1 MPDSIETRL
10 PTPREALS
18 DLFESGTYNQIKN
31 LLDSL
36 KPADIAALL
45 ESSPPKERTIIWNL
59 LPDLEQS
66 EILQQVDPDVIPD
79 LLADKSAEELL
90 PVLEQIVS
98 DDDLTDIL
106 QHLPD
111 AITYQVLQ
119 SMDSQDRA
127 RVENLLSYPKDTAG
141 GLMNTDTIS
150 VRPRV
155 TLDVVMRYLRRHTE
169 LPPMTDNLVV
179 VNSNDEYIGLLPIST
194 LLVSDPSMTVREM
207 MVTDVEPIQAHTHRS
222 EVAASFQRYDLVSA
236 PVVGPTGNLLGRI
249 TIDDVVDVIIDE
261 ADHSLLGMAG
271 LTEDEDTFAPIL
283 KTARSRAVWLGA
295 NLMTAFL
302 ASSVINLFEAT
313 IAKVVALAVL
323 MPIVASMGGVAGS
336 QTLTLVIRSMAQG
349 QLVESNTR
357 WLVNRELAVGALN
370 GILWAVIVAVAAS
383 LVFGDYMLGLIIAIA
398 LVINLVVAAL
408 AGALLPGMLKKHGID
423 PAVAGSVVL
432 TTITDVVGFMSFLG
446 LATLFYS

>member
-1 MPDSIETRL
+1 MPDLKDPRVPS
-10 PTPREALS
+10 PREALS

-36 KPADIAALL
+36 RPADIAALL

-59 LPDLEQS
+59 IPSDEQS
-66 EILQQVDPDVIPD
+66 EILEQVDPDVIPD

-90 PVLEQIVS
+90 PILEQIVS

-119 SMDSQDRA
+119 SMGSQDRA
-127 RVENLLSYPKDTAG
+127 RVENLLSYPEDTAG
-141 GLMNTDTIS
+141 GLMDTDTIS

-155 TLDVVMRYLRRHTE
+155 TLDVVLRYLRRHTE

-179 VNSNDEYIGLLPIST
+179 VNSSDEYIGLLPVST

-207 MVTDVEPIQAHTHRS
+207 MVTEIEPIQASAHRS
-222 EVAASFQRYDLVSA
+222 EVAAIFQRYDLVSA
-236 PVVGPTGNLLGRI
+236 PVVGPTGKLLGRI
-249 TIDDVVDVIIDE
+249 TIDDVVDVIVDE

-283 KTARSRAVWLGA
+283 RTARSRAFWLGA
-295 NLMTAFL
+295 NLLTAFL
-302 ASSVINLFEAT
+302 ASAVINLFEET

-349 QLVESNTR
+349 QLVESNRR
-357 WLVNRELAVGALN
+357 WLMKRELAVGVLN
-370 GILWAVIVAVAAS
+370 GALWAAIVAAAAAT
-383 LVFGDYMLGLIIAIA
+383 LFDDKMLGLIIATA
-398 LVINLVVAAL
+398 LIINLVVAAL
-408 AGALLPGMLKKHGID
+408 AGALLPGILKNLGID
-423 PAVAGSVVL
+423 PAIAGSVVL

-446 LATLFYS
+446 LATLFYG

>member
-1 MPDSIETRL
+1 MPDLKDPRVPS
-10 PTPREALS
+10 PREALS

-36 KPADIAALL
+36 RPADIAALL

-59 LPDLEQS
+59 IPSDEQS
-66 EILQQVDPDVIPD
+66 EILEQVDPDVIPD

-90 PVLEQIVS
+90 PILEQIVS

-119 SMDSQDRA
+119 SMGSQDRA
-127 RVENLLSYPKDTAG
+127 RVENLLSYPEDTAG
-141 GLMNTDTIS
+141 GLMDTDTIS

-155 TLDVVMRYLRRHTE
+155 TLDVVLRYLRRHTE

-179 VNSNDEYIGLLPIST
+179 VNSSDEYIGLLPVST

-207 MVTDVEPIQAHTHRS
+207 MVTEIEPIQASAHRS
-222 EVAASFQRYDLVSA
+222 EVAAIFQRYDLVSA
-236 PVVGPTGNLLGRI
+236 PVVGPTGKLLGRI
-249 TIDDVVDVIIDE
+249 TIDDVVHVIVDE

-283 KTARSRAVWLGA
+283 RTARSRAFWLGA
-295 NLMTAFL
+295 NLLTAFL
-302 ASSVINLFEAT
+302 ASAVINLFEET

-349 QLVESNTR
+349 QLVESNRR
-357 WLVNRELAVGALN
+357 WLMKRELAVGVLN
-370 GILWAVIVAVAAS
+370 GALWAAIVAAAAAT
-383 LVFGDYMLGLIIAIA
+383 LFDDKMLGLIIATA
-398 LVINLVVAAL
+398 LIINLVVAAL
-408 AGALLPGMLKKHGID
+408 AGALLPGILKNLGID
-423 PAVAGSVVL
+423 PAIAGSVVL

-446 LATLFYS
+446 LATLFYG

>member
-1 MPDSIETRL
+1 MQDSIETRL
-10 PTPREALS
+10 PTPRETLS

-59 LPDLEQS
+59 IPDLEKS
-66 EILQQVDPDVIPD
+66 EILQEVDPDVIPD

-119 SMDSQDRA
+119 SMDYQDRA
-127 RVENLLSYPKDTAG
+127 RVENLLSYPEDTAG

-169 LPPMTDNLVV
+169 LPPMTDNIVV
-179 VNSNDEYIGLLPIST
+179 VNSNDEYVGLLPIST
-194 LLVSDPSMTVREM
+194 LLVSDPNMTVREM
-207 MVTDVEPIQAHTHRS
+207 MVTDVEPIQAYTHRS

-261 ADHSLLGMAG
+261 ADHSLMGMAG

-370 GILWAVIVAVAAS
+370 GILWAVVVAIAAS
-383 LVFGDYMLGLIIAIA
+383 AVFGDYMLGLIIAIA
-398 LVINLVVAAL
+398 LAINLVVAAL
-408 AGALLPGMLKKHGID
+408 AGALLPGVLKKLGID
-423 PAVAGSVVL
+423 PAIAGSVVL

>member
-1 MPDSIETRL
+1 MSDSIETRP
-10 PTPREALS
+10 PTPRETLS
-18 DLFESGTYNQIKN
+18 DLFESGTSNQIKN

-59 LPDLEQS
+59 IPDLEQS
-66 EILQQVDPDVIPD
+66 EILQQVDQDVIPD

-106 QHLPD
+106 QHLPE

-127 RVENLLSYPKDTAG
+127 RVENLLSYAEDTAG

-169 LPPMTDNLVV
+169 LPPMTDNIVV

-194 LLVSDPSMTVREM
+194 LLVSDPNMTVREM
-207 MVTDVEPIQAHTHRS
+207 MVTDFEPIQAHTHRS

-249 TIDDVVDVIIDE
+249 TIDDVVDVILDE
-261 ADHSLLGMAG
+261 ADHSLMGMAG

-357 WLVNRELAVGALN
+357 WLVYRELAVGALN
-370 GILWAVIVAVAAS
+370 GVLWAVVVAVAAS

-408 AGALLPGMLKKHGID
+408 AGALLPGILKKLGID
-423 PAVAGSVVL
+423 PAIAGSVVL

>member
-1 MPDSIETRL
+1 MPDPTETRA
-10 PTPREALS
+10 PSPREVLS

-36 KPADIAALL
+36 RPADIAALL

-59 LPDLEQS
+59 IPDAEQS

-90 PVLEQIVS
+90 PLLEQIVS

-127 RVENLLSYPKDTAG
+127 RVENLLSYAEDTAG
-141 GLMNTDTIS
+141 GLMDTDTIS

-155 TLDVVMRYLRRHTE
+155 TLDVVLRYLRRHTE
-169 LPPMTDNLVV
+169 LPPMTDNIVV

-207 MVTDVEPIQAHTHRS
+207 MITDVDPIQANTHRS
-222 EVAASFQRYDLVSA
+222 EVAAIFQRYDLVSA

-302 ASSVINLFEAT
+302 ASAVINIFEET
-313 IAKVVALAVL
+313 ITKVVALAVL

-349 QLVESNTR
+349 QLVESNQR
-357 WLVNRELAVGALN
+357 WLMNRELAVGALN
-370 GILWAVIVAVAAS
+370 GLLWASIVAVATS
-383 LVFGDYMLGLIIAIA
+383 LVFGDYMLGAIIATA
-398 LVINLVVAAL
+398 LIINLVVAAL
-408 AGALLPGMLKKHGID
+408 AGALLPGILKNLGID
-423 PAVAGSVVL
+423 PAIAGSVVL
-432 TTITDVVGFMSFLG
+432 TTITDVVGFMTFLG
-446 LATLFYS
+446 LATLFYG

>member
-1 MPDSIETRL
+1 MPDLKDPRVPS
-10 PTPREALS
+10 PREALS

-36 KPADIAALL
+36 RPADIAALL

-59 LPDLEQS
+59 IPSDEQS
-66 EILQQVDPDVIPD
+66 EILEQVDPDVIPD

-90 PVLEQIVS
+90 PILEQIVS

-119 SMDSQDRA
+119 SMGSQDRA
-127 RVENLLSYPKDTAG
+127 RVENLLSYPEDTAG
-141 GLMNTDTIS
+141 GLMDTDTIS

-155 TLDVVMRYLRRHTE
+155 TLDVVLRYLRRHTE

-179 VNSNDEYIGLLPIST
+179 VNSSDEYIGLLPVST

-207 MVTDVEPIQAHTHRS
+207 MVTEIEPIQASAHRS
-222 EVAASFQRYDLVSA
+222 EVAAIFQRYDLVSA
-236 PVVGPTGNLLGRI
+236 PVVGPTGKLLGRI
-249 TIDDVVDVIIDE
+249 TIDDVVDVIVDE

-283 KTARSRAVWLGA
+283 RTARSRAYWLGA

-302 ASSVINLFEAT
+302 ASAVINLFEET

-349 QLVESNTR
+349 QLVESNKR
-357 WLVNRELAVGALN
+357 WLMKRELAVGVLN
-370 GILWAVIVAVAAS
+370 GALWAAIVAAAAAT
-383 LVFGDYMLGLIIAIA
+383 LFDDKMLGLIIATA
-398 LVINLVVAAL
+398 LIINLVVAAL
-408 AGALLPGMLKKHGID
+408 AGALLPGILKNLGID
-423 PAVAGSVVL
+423 PAIAGSVVL

-446 LATLFYS
+446 LATLFYG

>member
-1 MPDSIETRL
+1 MPDLKDPRVPS
-10 PTPREALS
+10 PREALS

-36 KPADIAALL
+36 RPADIAALL

-59 LPDLEQS
+59 IPSDEQS
-66 EILQQVDPDVIPD
+66 EILEQVDPDVIPD

-90 PVLEQIVS
+90 PILEQIVS

-119 SMDSQDRA
+119 SMGSQDRA
-127 RVENLLSYPKDTAG
+127 RVENILSYPEDTAG
-141 GLMNTDTIS
+141 GLMDTDTIS

-155 TLDVVMRYLRRHTE
+155 TLDVVLRYLRRHTE

-179 VNSNDEYIGLLPIST
+179 VNSSDEYIGLLPVST

-207 MVTDVEPIQAHTHRS
+207 MVTEIEPIQASAHRS
-222 EVAASFQRYDLVSA
+222 EVAAIFQRYDLVSA
-236 PVVGPTGNLLGRI
+236 PVVGPTGKLLGRI
-249 TIDDVVDVIIDE
+249 TIDDVVDVIVDE

-283 KTARSRAVWLGA
+283 RTARSRAFWLGA
-295 NLMTAFL
+295 NLLTAFL
-302 ASSVINLFEAT
+302 ASAVINLFEET

-349 QLVESNTR
+349 QLVESNRR
-357 WLVNRELAVGALN
+357 WLMKRELAVGVLN
-370 GILWAVIVAVAAS
+370 GALLAAIVAAAAAT
-383 LVFGDYMLGLIIAIA
+383 LFDDKMLGLIIATA
-398 LVINLVVAAL
+398 LIINLVVAAL
-408 AGALLPGMLKKHGID
+408 AGALLPGILKNLGID
-423 PAVAGSVVL
+423 PAIAGSVVL

-446 LATLFYS
+446 LATLFYG

>member
-1 MPDSIETRL
+1 MPDLKDPRVPS
-10 PTPREALS
+10 PREALS

-36 KPADIAALL
+36 RPADIAALL

-59 LPDLEQS
+59 IPSDEQS
-66 EILQQVDPDVIPD
+66 EILEQVDPDVIPD

-90 PVLEQIVS
+90 PILEQIVS

-119 SMDSQDRA
+119 SMGSQDRA
-127 RVENLLSYPKDTAG
+127 RVENLLSYPEDTAG
-141 GLMNTDTIS
+141 GLMDTDTIS

-155 TLDVVMRYLRRHTE
+155 TLDVVLRYLRRHTE

-179 VNSNDEYIGLLPIST
+179 VNSSDEYIGLLPVST

-207 MVTDVEPIQAHTHRS
+207 MVTEIEPIQASAHRS
-222 EVAASFQRYDLVSA
+222 EVAAIFQRYDLVSA
-236 PVVGPTGNLLGRI
+236 PVVGPTGKLLGRI
-249 TIDDVVDVIIDE
+249 TIDDVVDVIVDE

-283 KTARSRAVWLGA
+283 RTARSRAFWLGA

-302 ASSVINLFEAT
+302 ASAVINLFEET

-349 QLVESNTR
+349 QLVESNKR
-357 WLVNRELAVGALN
+357 WLMKRELAVGVLN
-370 GILWAVIVAVAAS
+370 GALWAAIVAAAAAT
-383 LVFGDYMLGLIIAIA
+383 LFDDKMLGLIIATA
-398 LVINLVVAAL
+398 LIINLVVAAL
-408 AGALLPGMLKKHGID
+408 AGALLPGILKNLGID
-423 PAVAGSVVL
+423 PAIAGSVVL

-446 LATLFYS
+446 LATLFYG

>member
-1 MPDSIETRL
+1 MPEPKEARILS
-10 PTPREALS
+10 PREALS

-36 KPADIAALL
+36 RPADIAALL

-59 LPDLEQS
+59 IPDDEQS

-90 PVLEQIVS
+90 PLLEQIVS

-127 RVENLLSYPKDTAG
+127 RVENLLSYPEDTAG
-141 GLMNTDTIS
+141 GLMDTDTIS

-155 TLDVVMRYLRRHTE
+155 TLDVVLRYLRRHTE
-169 LPPMTDNLVV
+169 LPQMTDNLVV

-207 MVTDVEPIQAHTHRS
+207 MVTEIEPIQASAHRS
-222 EVAASFQRYDLVSA
+222 EVAAMFQRYDLVSA
-236 PVVGPTGNLLGRI
+236 PVVGPTGKLLGRI
-249 TIDDVVDVIIDE
+249 TIDDVVDVIVDE

-271 LTEDEDTFAPIL
+271 LTEDEDTFAPIMR
-283 KTARSRAVWLGA
+283 TARSRAVWLGA

-302 ASSVINLFEAT
+302 ASAVINIFEET

-349 QLVESNTR
+349 QLVESNKR
-357 WLVNRELAVGALN
+357 WLMNRELAVGAIN
-370 GILWAVIVAVAAS
+370 GALWAIIVAAAAAA
-383 LVFGDYMLGLIIAIA
+383 VFGDYMLGLIIATA
-398 LVINLVVAAL
+398 LILNIVVAAL
-408 AGALLPGMLKKHGID
+408 AGALLPGILKNLGID
-423 PAVAGSVVL
+423 PAIAGSVIL

-446 LATLFYS
+446 LATLFYR

>member
-1 MPDSIETRL
+1 MPDPKEVRTLS
-10 PTPREALS
+10 PREALS

-36 KPADIAALL
+36 RPADIAALL

-59 LPDLEQS
+59 IPDDEQS

-90 PVLEQIVS
+90 PLLEQIVS

-127 RVENLLSYPKDTAG
+127 RVENLLSYPEDTAG
-141 GLMNTDTIS
+141 GLMDTDTIS

-155 TLDVVMRYLRRHTE
+155 TLDVVLRYLRRHTE
-169 LPPMTDNLVV
+169 LPQMTDNLVV

-207 MVTDVEPIQAHTHRS
+207 MVTEIEPIQASAHRS
-222 EVAASFQRYDLVSA
+222 EVAALFQRYDLVSA
-236 PVVGPTGNLLGRI
+236 PVVGPTGKLLGRI
-249 TIDDVVDVIIDE
+249 TIDDVVDVIVDE

-271 LTEDEDTFAPIL
+271 LTEDEDTFAPIMR
-283 KTARSRAVWLGA
+283 TARSRAVWLGA

-302 ASSVINLFEAT
+302 ASAVINIFEET

-349 QLVESNTR
+349 QLVESNKR
-357 WLVNRELAVGALN
+357 WLMNRELAVGAIN
-370 GILWAVIVAVAAS
+370 GALWAVIVAAAAAA
-383 LVFGDYMLGLIIAIA
+383 VFGDYMLGLIIATA
-398 LVINLVVAAL
+398 LIINIVVAAL
-408 AGALLPGMLKKHGID
+408 AGALLPGILKNLGID
-423 PAVAGSVVL
+423 PAIAGSVVL

-446 LATLFYS
+446 LATLFYR

>member
-1 MPDSIETRL
+1 MPDLKDPRVPS
-10 PTPREALS
+10 PREALS

-36 KPADIAALL
+36 RPADIAALL

-59 LPDLEQS
+59 IPSDEQS
-66 EILQQVDPDVIPD
+66 EILEQVDPDVIPD

-90 PVLEQIVS
+90 PILEQIVS

-119 SMDSQDRA
+119 SMGSQDRA
-127 RVENLLSYPKDTAG
+127 RVENLLSYPEDTAG
-141 GLMNTDTIS
+141 GLMDTDTIS

-155 TLDVVMRYLRRHTE
+155 TLDVVLRYLRRHTE

-179 VNSNDEYIGLLPIST
+179 VNSSDEYIGLLPVST

-207 MVTDVEPIQAHTHRS
+207 MVTEIEPIQASAHRS
-222 EVAASFQRYDLVSA
+222 EVAAIFQRYDLVSA
-236 PVVGPTGNLLGRI
+236 PVVGPTGKLLGRI
-249 TIDDVVDVIIDE
+249 TIDDVVDVIVDE

-283 KTARSRAVWLGA
+283 RTARSRAFWLGA
-295 NLMTAFL
+295 NLLTAFL
-302 ASSVINLFEAT
+302 ASAVINLFEET

-349 QLVESNTR
+349 QLVESNRR
-357 WLVNRELAVGALN
+357 WLMKRELAVGVLN
-370 GILWAVIVAVAAS
+370 GTLWAAIVAAAAAT
-383 LVFGDYMLGLIIAIA
+383 LFDDKMLGLIIATA
-398 LVINLVVAAL
+398 LIINLVVAAL
-408 AGALLPGMLKKHGID
+408 AGALLPGILKNLGID
-423 PAVAGSVVL
+423 PAIAGSVVL

-446 LATLFYS
+446 LATLFYG

>member
-1 MPDSIETRL
+1 M
-10 PTPREALS
+10 
-18 DLFESGTYNQIKN
+18 
-31 LLDSL
+31 
-36 KPADIAALL
+36 
-45 ESSPPKERTIIWNL
+45 
-59 LPDLEQS
+59 
-66 EILQQVDPDVIPD
+66 
-79 LLADKSAEELL
+79 
-90 PVLEQIVS
+90 
-98 DDDLTDIL
+98 
-106 QHLPD
+106 
-111 AITYQVLQ
+111 
-119 SMDSQDRA
+119 
-127 RVENLLSYPKDTAG
+127 
-141 GLMNTDTIS
+141 
-150 VRPRV
+150 
-155 TLDVVMRYLRRHTE
+155 
-169 LPPMTDNLVV
+169 
-179 VNSNDEYIGLLPIST
+179 
-194 LLVSDPSMTVREM
+194 
-207 MVTDVEPIQAHTHRS
+207 QAYTHRS

-261 ADHSLLGMAG
+261 ADHSLMGMAG

-370 GILWAVIVAVAAS
+370 GILWAVIVAIAAS
-383 LVFGDYMLGLIIAIA
+383 AVFGDYMLGLIIAIA
-398 LVINLVVAAL
+398 LAINLVVAAL
-408 AGALLPGMLKKHGID
+408 AGALLPGVLKKLGID
-423 PAVAGSVVL
+423 PAIAGSVVL

>member
-1 MPDSIETRL
+1 MPDLKDPRVPS
-10 PTPREALS
+10 PREALS

-31 LLDSL
+31 LLYSL
-36 KPADIAALL
+36 RPADIAALL

-59 LPDLEQS
+59 IPSDEQS
-66 EILQQVDPDVIPD
+66 EILEQVDPDVIPD

-90 PVLEQIVS
+90 PILEQIVS

-119 SMDSQDRA
+119 SMGSQDRA
-127 RVENLLSYPKDTAG
+127 RVENLLSYPEDTAG
-141 GLMNTDTIS
+141 GLMDTDTIS

-155 TLDVVMRYLRRHTE
+155 TLDVVLRYLRRHTE

-179 VNSNDEYIGLLPIST
+179 VNSSDEYIGLLPVST

-207 MVTDVEPIQAHTHRS
+207 MVTEIEPIQASAHRS
-222 EVAASFQRYDLVSA
+222 EVAAIFQRYDLVSA
-236 PVVGPTGNLLGRI
+236 PVVGPTGKLLGRI
-249 TIDDVVDVIIDE
+249 TIDDVVDVIVDE

-283 KTARSRAVWLGA
+283 RTARSRAFWLGA
-295 NLMTAFL
+295 NLLTAFL
-302 ASSVINLFEAT
+302 ASAVINLFEET

-349 QLVESNTR
+349 QLVESNRR
-357 WLVNRELAVGALN
+357 WLMKRELAVGVLN
-370 GILWAVIVAVAAS
+370 GALWAAIVAAAAAT
-383 LVFGDYMLGLIIAIA
+383 LFDDKMLGLIIATA
-398 LVINLVVAAL
+398 LIINLVVAAL
-408 AGALLPGMLKKHGID
+408 AGALLPGILKNLGID
-423 PAVAGSVVL
+423 PAIAGSVVL

-446 LATLFYS
+446 LATLFYG